1 MNKNTLEQMKRK
13 DSKVK
18 NHINLQDSDISKL
31 KLKIADQEKQIKVLR
46 DELQVIIC
54 FSLPFH

>member
-13 DSKVK
+13 DSMVK

-31 KLKIADQEKQIKVLR
+31 KLKIADQEKLIKGLKE
-46 DELQVIIC
+46 ELQVKLL
-54 FSLPFH
+54 F

>member
-1 MNKNTLEQMKRK
+1 M
-13 DSKVK
+13 VK

-31 KLKIADQEKQIKVLR
+31 KLKISDQEKQIKVLR